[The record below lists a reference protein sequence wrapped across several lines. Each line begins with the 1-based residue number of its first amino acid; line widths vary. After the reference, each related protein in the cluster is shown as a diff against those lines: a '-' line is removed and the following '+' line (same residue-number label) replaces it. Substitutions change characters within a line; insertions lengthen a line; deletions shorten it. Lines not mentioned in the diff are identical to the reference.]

1 MKKPLVIIGSGHA
14 GYTLARAFRQHDTT
28 TPVVVLTEDGGEHYP
43 KPQLSH
49 GFGNQASVE
58 QLVQN
63 SATGMAAELKIMVRP
78 HTRVNAIDFAAQKV
92 SAGEAQIP
100 YSNLVLAVGA
110 EPFVPPIDGDGTQ
123 DILTLNNLEQY
134 RRYLDKL
141 NQSERVLVIG
151 GGLIGTEIA
160 HDISLHKQVALVD
173 PGTRLLER
181 LVPEVVSQRLHS
193 AIGSVT
199 LHLGTEVKQVNR
211 AARGYLVTLAGGETL
226 AVDAVVCAAGLKPR
240 LGLAT
245 GLETGRGIVVDAY
258 LRTSAPHVY
267 ALGDCAEIEGQILP
281 FLQPITL
288 SANALAKTLTGDP
301 TAVRFGPLP
310 VAVKTPR
317 YPIQLAGVTQGNALD
332 WQISEGEDGLT
343 ALAHHGNQLVGY
355 VTTGTRN
362 GFSLLPQL
370 VRR

>member
-14 GYTLARAFRQHDTT
+14 GYTLARAFRQHDVT
-28 TPVVVLTEDGGEHYP
+28 TPVVILTEDGGEHYP

-49 GFGNQASVE
+49 GFGHQASAA

-78 HTRVNAIDFAAQKV
+78 HTKVSTIDFAAQKV
-92 SAGEAQIP
+92 LAGEMQIP

-110 EPFVPPIDGDGTQ
+110 EPFVPPVGGDAAT

-134 RRYLDKL
+134 RRYLDRL
-141 NQSERVLVIG
+141 NQSDRVLVIG

-160 HDISLHKQVALVD
+160 HDIAQHKHVTLVD
-173 PGTRLLER
+173 VGSRLLER
-181 LVPEVVSQRLHS
+181 LVPEVVSQRLHKVMDQITLRFGTGVERVHK
-193 AIGSVT
+193 AEKGYSVT
-199 LHLGTEVKQVNR
+199 LADGD
-211 AARGYLVTLAGGETL
+211 TLN
-226 AVDAVVCAAGLKPR
+226 VDAVICAAGLKPR
-240 LGLAT
+240 LELVA
-245 GLETGRGIVVDAY
+245 GLETRRGIVVDAF
-258 LRTSAPHVY
+258 LRTSQPHVY

-288 SANALAKTLTGDP
+288 SANALANTLTGKP
-301 TAVRFGPLP
+301 TQVRFGPLP

-332 WQISEGEDGLT
+332 WHISEGDDGLT
-343 ALAHHGNQLVGY
+343 ALAHRGNQLVGY
-355 VTTGTRN
+355 VTTGSRN
-362 GFSLLPQL
+362 GFSLLPRL
-370 VRR
+370 AR